1 VTCATAPRFRASPD
15 ALATRVGDEIV
26 LVHTVTDQIYVLNRT
41 GARVWELLCD
51 ELDRTE
57 IESRL
62 AGEFDVAHAD
72 LAEAVGGLI
81 ASLVESRLITE
92 RGDG

>member
-1 VTCATAPRFRASPD
+1 MALRFRASPD

-41 GARVWELLCD
+41 GARVWELLCG

-72 LAEAVGGLI
+72 LASEVDALI
-81 ASLVESRLITE
+81 ASLLESRLIAE
-92 RGDG
+92 LGDG

>member
-1 VTCATAPRFRASPD
+1 MAPRFRASPD

-26 LVHTVTDQIYVLNRT
+26 LVHTATDQIYVLNRT

-51 ELDRTE
+51 ALDRTE

-62 AGEFDVAHAD
+62 AGEFDVGHTD
-72 LAEAVGGLI
+72 LAAEVGGLI

-92 RGDG
+92 LGDG

>member
-1 VTCATAPRFRASPD
+1 MTCAMAPRFRASPD

-26 LVHTVTDQIYVLNRT
+26 LVHTATDQIYVLNRT

-51 ELDRTE
+51 ALDRTE

-72 LAEAVGGLI
+72 LAEEVGGLI

-92 RGDG
+92 LGDG

>member
-1 VTCATAPRFRASPD
+1 MTCAMALRFRASPD

-62 AGEFDVAHAD
+62 ANEFDVAQAD
-72 LAEAVGGLI
+72 LAAEVGGLI

-92 RGDG
+92 LGDG

>member
-1 VTCATAPRFRASPD
+1 MTCAMAGRFRASPD
-15 ALATRVGDEIV
+15 ALATRVADEIV
-26 LVHTVTDQIYVLNRT
+26 LVHTVSDRIYVLNRT

-51 ELDRTE
+51 ELDRSE

-62 AGEFDVAHAD
+62 ASEFDVARAD
-72 LAEAVGGLI
+72 LAAEVGGLI

-92 RGDG
+92 LGDD

>member
-1 VTCATAPRFRASPD
+1 MTCAMARRFRASPD

-26 LVHTVTDQIYVLNRT
+26 LVHTVTDRIYVLNRT
-41 GARVWELLCD
+41 GARVWELLCG

-57 IESRL
+57 IESQL
-62 AGEFDVAHAD
+62 AGEFEVANAD
-72 LAEAVGGLI
+72 LAAEVGGLI

-92 RGDG
+92 LGDG

>member
-1 VTCATAPRFRASPD
+1 MARRFRASPD

-26 LVHTVTDQIYVLNRT
+26 LVHTATDRIYVLNRT
-41 GARVWELLCD
+41 GARVWELLCGD
-51 ELDRTE
+51 LDRTE

-62 AGEFDVAHAD
+62 AEEFDVAHAD
-72 LAEAVGGLI
+72 LAAEVDSLL

-92 RGDG
+92 LGDG

>member
-1 VTCATAPRFRASPD
+1 MALRFRASPD

-26 LVHTVTDQIYVLNRT
+26 LVHTVTDRIYVLNRT
-41 GARVWELLCD
+41 GARVWELLCG
-51 ELDRTE
+51 ELDQTE

-62 AGEFDVAHAD
+62 AGEFDVADAA
-72 LAEAVGGLI
+72 LSAEVGGLI

-92 RGDG
+92 LADG

>member
-1 VTCATAPRFRASPD
+1 MALRFRASPD

-26 LVHTVTDQIYVLNRT
+26 LVHTGTDQIYVLNRT
-41 GARVWELLCD
+41 GARVWELLCG

-62 AGEFDVAHAD
+62 AGEFDVAPAD
-72 LAEAVGGLI
+72 LAAEVGGLI
-81 ASLVESRLITE
+81 ASLVESRLIIE
-92 RGDG
+92 LGDG